1 MAAANQKVFEV
12 LTSLGKRRDE
22 RGITRR
28 VCDFADIID
37 AQLLMSPAENL
48 APRVQ
53 GVDKATM
60 EIILERLNTE
70 FEGLVDC
77 SLVEST
83 TVETGVPQHTLK
95 FAKINQ

>member
-12 LTSLGKRRDE
+12 LASLGKRRDE
-22 RGITRR
+22 RAVTRR

-37 AQLLMSPAENL
+37 AQLLMAPADSL

-60 EIILERLNTE
+60 ELILERLNTE
-70 FEGLVDC
+70 FQGLVDC
-77 SLVEST
+77 TLVEST
-83 TVETGVPQHTLK
+83 TVENGVPQHSLK
-95 FAKINQ
+95 FAKINE